1 MVWSH
6 RWSAAGCGSVL
17 MMLYASQVSGQAVP
31 QSVAPGQI
39 EKRFEAPIAPR
50 EAPEP
55 TIPRLDGEVPPVQA
69 DAVRFTLSGIEIEG
83 ATVFREAEFVPIY
96 EPLLA
101 RDVALADIYKIA
113 AAITAKYQ
121 EKGYILSRAVVPE
134 QQVDLGIIRIRVV
147 EGYLDQIIFRG
158 DVEGSPELLQ
168 SYAEK
173 ITQVQPLR
181 RDVLERYLLLM
192 SDLPGV
198 TLTHALTPS
207 PAGEGAHT
215 LTITLQH
222 KSVEGFLRADNR
234 GSRYVGPYQ
243 LWAGVGLNS
252 VFGLYESTRM
262 RFITATQTE
271 ELRYIDLAHTENVG
285 TEGTKVT
292 LSASHSRSFPGF
304 TLEDSNIES
313 RGFQA
318 EASLA
323 HPAIRSKDEDLFLTS
338 RFTLRNSERDEQGI
352 EVFDDRLRVIRAG
365 LRYSFTDGLK
375 GRNNVSVEGSQ
386 GIAGLGATDN
396 DSSTLS
402 RAGGRHDFAKATVDL
417 FRYQPLFPQWGAQFA
432 ATGQKSAHKLLLSEQ
447 IGIGGEG
454 FGRAYDPSEITG
466 DDGIAFRV
474 ELQRDG
480 SFGGRLLRQYQIYGF
495 YDVGEVWTRGSDDG
509 AALASVGL
517 GTRVLADGGLLGSL
531 EIAKPLTRPVQAMG
545 DDGKDVRLF
554 FTLTASF

>member
-1 MVWSH
+1 MAQSS
-6 RWSAAGCGSVL
+6 RWSAVGCGLALL
-17 MMLYASQVSGQAVP
+17 MLCGGPAFGQAVP
-31 QSVAPGQI
+31 QSVGPGQI
-39 EKRFEAPIAPR
+39 EKRFEVPVPPR
-50 EAPEP
+50 EVPEQA
-55 TIPRLDGEVPPVQA
+55 IPRLEGEVPPAQA
-69 DAVRFTLSGIEIEG
+69 DTVRFTLSGIEIEG
-83 ATVFREAEFVPIY
+83 ATVFHEAEFVSIY

-101 RDVALADIYKIA
+101 RDATLADIYRIA
-113 AAITAKYQ
+113 AAITAKYH

-134 QQVDLGIIRIRVV
+134 QQVSFGVIRIRVV
-147 EGYLDQIIFRG
+147 EGYLDQIVFRG
-158 DVEGSPELLQ
+158 DVKGSTELLQ

-173 ITQVQPLR
+173 ITHVQPLR

-207 PAGEGAHT
+207 PAGDGAHT
-215 LTITLQH
+215 LTIALRH
-222 KSVEGFLRADNR
+222 KSVEGLLRADNR
-234 GSRYVGPYQ
+234 GSRHVGPYQ
-243 LWAGVGLNS
+243 LWAGIGLNS

-292 LSASHSRSFPGF
+292 LSASHSRSLPGF
-304 TLEDSNIES
+304 TLEDDNIES
-313 RGFQA
+313 QGFQA
-318 EASLA
+318 EASVT

-352 EVFDDRLRVIRAG
+352 GVFEDRLRVIRAG
-365 LRYSFTDGLK
+365 VRYGFTDGLK
-375 GRNNVSVEGSQ
+375 GRNSVSLEGSQ
-386 GIAGLGATDN
+386 GISGLGATDN
-396 DSSTLS
+396 DSTTLS
-402 RAGGRHDFAKATVDL
+402 RAGGRHDFTKATVDL
-417 FRYQPLFPQWGAQFA
+417 FRYQPLFPQWGAQFT

-447 IGIGGEG
+447 IGVGGEG

-466 DDGIAFRV
+466 DDGLAFRV

-480 SFGGRLLRQYQIYGF
+480 SFGDGLLRQYQIYGF

-531 EIAKPLTRPVQAMG
+531 ELAKPLTRSVQAMG